1 MARKLTILI
10 SLLIAF
16 VIAGGGCYTII
27 KHPKV
32 DLVEH
37 DNQYYHKQCLDC
49 HQDYHEFPYGYG
61 YRDVPSYWQ
70 DYGRWGS
77 YYTYPWWWE
86 NYWWDIG
93 GGESE
98 AKYKYDTGEKP
109 NERRGLF
116 ENLPWEQGLGPAPI
130 VPDAGSGSSANTG
143 GTSTG
148 SSDDD
153 DGKKKE
159 DAQKTEKQ
167 ENTKPER
174 RRLPEKEKK

>member
-1 MARKLTILI
+1 MAKKLTFSI
-10 SLLIAF
+10 SLLMAF

-37 DNQYYHKQCLDC
+37 DNQYYQKQCLDC

-61 YRDVPSYWQ
+61 YGDVPSYWQ

-77 YYTYPWWWE
+77 YYAYPWWWE
-86 NYWWDIG
+86 NYWWDVG
-93 GGESE
+93 AGENDG
-98 AKYKYDTGEKP
+98 KYKYDSGEMP
-109 NERRGLF
+109 RERRGLF
-116 ENLPWEQGLGPAPI
+116 DNLPWEQGLGPAPI
-130 VPDAGSGSSANTG
+130 VPDGGGSGSNTG
-143 GTSTG
+143 GTATG
-148 SSDDD
+148 STDD
-153 DGKKKE
+153 DGGKTKE